1 MDDKDK
7 NYYKGMDAKVSDSL
21 IARHGY
27 VTVDI
32 RRSYAGWGSVT
43 IRADEVWH
51 HERNETEQGLQDA
64 YVKSKGTGA
73 STFHDGI
80 YIPFAYYD
88 NTLSEPLNA
97 ELRHREDGEPRCL
110 RGALSLWCDGEEDGI
125 KVIRASDARVRIA
138 RPYDN
143 REDTVIAIRN
153 DGGSYR
159 DDICECVGQLYDA
172 MMNGEFDPTE
182 IWQFVGDDIDDDD
195 DGNAASHDPH
205 DYEWKQNCQTDD
217 TVFAG
222 YDELDVE
229 TDD

>member
-32 RRSYAGWGSVT
+32 RRSYAGWGSIT

-125 KVIRASDARVRIA
+125 NTIRVSDARVRIA
-138 RPYDN
+138 CPYNN
-143 REDTVIAIRN
+143 REDTVIAIRD

-172 MMNGEFDPTE
+172 MMRGEFDPTHL
-182 IWQFVGDDIDDDD
+182 WQFVGDDIEDDA
-195 DGNAASHDPH
+195 DGKTPSLDPH
-205 DYEWKQNCQTDD
+205 DYEWKQDFPTDD
-217 TVFAG
+217 VAFSG
-222 YDELDVE
+222 YAALDAE

>member
-1 MDDKDK
+1 MDNKDKDH
-7 NYYKGMDAKVSDSL
+7 YKDMDVQVADSL

-32 RRSYAGWGSVT
+32 RRSYAGWGSIT

-51 HERNETEQGLQDA
+51 HERSVTEHGLQDA
-64 YVKSKGTGA
+64 YVKSKGVGT

-125 KVIRASDARVRIA
+125 NAIRVSDARVRIA
-138 RPYDN
+138 CPYNN
-143 REDTVIAIRN
+143 REDTTIAIRD

-182 IWQFVGDDIDDDD
+182 LWQFVGDDIDDDD

-222 YDELDVE
+222 YDELDAE